1 MRTASSR
8 SAGSPAAL
16 LRDLIAPVSADSE
29 VIGEPSANAPAVRG
43 HEWPGASLGWHS
55 GKLKDSIHAITRGLP
70 FQTLETLAAS
80 SGMTLPELASL
91 LGIPAR
97 TLARR
102 KTAGKLSF
110 EESERVFRLATVFEK
125 AVRLFDGNAAD
136 ALQWLRT
143 PKKALDG
150 ENPLDYSKTELGARE
165 VEKLIGRMEH
175 GVFS

>member
-1 MRTASSR
+1 MCAASFRTAS
-8 SAGSPAAL
+8 GPAVL
-16 LRDLIAPVSADSE
+16 LRDPIAPVARNSE
-29 VIGEPSANAPAVRG
+29 SIEETPAGARTG
-43 HEWPGASLGWHS
+43 LDHEWLGASLGCPA
-55 GKLKDSIHAITRGLP
+55 GKLSDSIHAILSGLP
-70 FQTLETLAAS
+70 FKALETLAAS
-80 SGMTLPELASL
+80 SGMALPELASL

-125 AVRLFDGNAAD
+125 AVRLFDGNVVD
-136 ALQWLRT
+136 ALQWLRL

-150 ENPLDYSKTELGARE
+150 ENPLDCSKTELGARE